1 MTNAKK
7 IQAGIAVSEAGFM
20 VGVLSVIIAP
30 QKAVLA
36 SAGRGATLLAGALA
50 LRRCDWRKP

>member
-1 MTNAKK
+1 
-7 IQAGIAVSEAGFM
+7 M
-20 VGVLSVIIAP
+20 VGVSPAIIAP

-50 LRRCDWRKP
+50 LRRIEAECQIGWPE